1 MCWLYLNYFLTLF
14 SAILIPI
21 YWKKYGIQNFLW
33 LSDVSLFLTL
43 ASLWTGSP
51 LFIST
56 AACGIGAM
64 ELVWNIDFFL
74 NFIFHQRTIR
84 LADYMF
90 DNRYSY
96 WLRGLSLFH
105 IAVPLTWIFYLSEFG
120 YDQRAIYY
128 FTALYW
134 IIIPLTYIFTKP
146 EENINWV
153 FVPQVRKIHTIAP
166 LAWVIMLMICIPTFV
181 ALPTHLLLKAVF
193 HSANAVKI
201 SG

>member
-1 MCWLYLNYFLTLF
+1 MSWLFLKYFLTLF
-14 SAILIPI
+14 SAVLIPV
-21 YWKKYGIQNFLW
+21 YWHKYGKQNFLW

-43 ASLWTGSP
+43 ASLWIGSP
-51 LFIST
+51 LYISI
-56 AACGIGAM
+56 AACGIGLM

-74 NFIFHQRTIR
+74 NFIFHQRSIR

-105 IAVPLTWIFYLSEFG
+105 IAVPLAWILYLSEFG

-134 IIIPLTYIFTKP
+134 IIIPITYNFTQP
-146 EENINWV
+146 QDNINWV
-153 FVPQVRKIHTIAP
+153 FVPQVRKIQTITP
-166 LAWVIMLMICIPTFV
+166 LTWVIMLMIGIPTFV
-181 ALPTHLLLKAVF
+181 ALPTHLVLKALF
-193 HSANAVKI
+193 HPAIAVNI